1 MYEFELAKAADELM
15 LNMFGVKEGE
25 TVVITCDTNSHMDVV
40 QACAASVHKVGAFPI
55 VMQIATPP
63 AVGKANDSYIP
74 GKALLGALME
84 ADVWLELNMQW
95 IQYSSVYEK
104 IEIEREGEIRYMC
117 LVGYDA
123 ERMVRTIGKVDRPQ
137 LAEFMKATKKAHEG
151 VKTMRITTPAGTDV
165 CFEMDHNHFMA
176 CDCGEAFVPGY
187 HMLTG
192 QLNVVPKFGT
202 VNGKIVYDGCV
213 TPPFGRIPSVP
224 IELTVE
230 NSVIVDIQ
238 GGKEAYEFKKY
249 LSDFDDPGMF
259 KMAHVAYGFNP
270 GAEMTDN
277 IVENERVWGATEW
290 GIGYVSKF
298 DAPPAGQDAVSH
310 CDGLCTNSS
319 VWLDD
324 RQIMEEGKIID
335 PELRELSPVK

>member
-1 MYEFELAKAADELM
+1 MYEFELANAADELM
-15 LNMFGVKEGE
+15 LNMFGVKKGE
-25 TVVITCDTNSHMDVV
+25 TVVITCDTNSYMDVV
-40 QACAASVHKVGAFPI
+40 NACAASVHKAGAFPMVI
-55 VMQIATPP
+55 QIATPP
-63 AVGKANDSYIP
+63 AVGKANDPYIP
-74 GKALLGALME
+74 GKALFGALMA

-123 ERMVRTIGKVDRPQ
+123 ERMVRTIGNVDRPQ
-137 LAEFMKATKKAHEG
+137 LAKFMKATKAAHEG

-165 CFEMDHNHFMA
+165 SFRMDHQHYMA
-176 CDCGEAFVPGY
+176 CDCGEANVPGY

-192 QLNVVPKFGT
+192 QLNVVPEFGS

-213 TPPFGRIPSVP
+213 TPPFGRIPSTP
-224 IELTVE
+224 IELIVE
-230 NSVIVDIQ
+230 NSKIVDIQ

-249 LSDFDDPGMF
+249 LESFHDPGMLT
-259 KMAHVAYGFNP
+259 MAHVAYGFNT
-270 GAEMTDN
+270 GAQMTGN
-277 IVENERVWGATEW
+277 VVEDERVWGATEW

-298 DAPPAGQDAVSH
+298 DAPPHGQEAASH

-324 RQIMEEGKIID
+324 RQIMEEGKIVD
-335 PELRELSPVK
+335 PELRELSPIK

>member
-25 TVVITCDTNSHMDVV
+25 TVAITCDTNSYMDVV
-40 QACAASVHKVGAFPI
+40 NACAASCHKVGAFPMVI
-55 VMQIATPP
+55 QIATPP
-63 AVGKANDSYIP
+63 AVGKANDPYIP

-84 ADVWLELNMQW
+84 VDVWLELNMQW

-137 LAEFMKATKKAHEG
+137 LAKFMKATKAAHEG
-151 VKTMRITTPAGTDV
+151 VERMRITTPAGTDV
-165 CFEMDHNHFMA
+165 SFKVDPEHYMS
-176 CDCGEAFVPGY
+176 CDCGEANVPGY

-192 QLNVVPKFGT
+192 QLNVVPEFGS

-230 NSVIVDIQ
+230 NSVITDIQ
-238 GGKEAYEFKKY
+238 GGKEAVEFKQY
-249 LSDFDDPGMF
+249 LEGFNDPGML
-259 KMAHVAYGFNP
+259 KMAHVAYGFNT

-277 IVENERVWGATEW
+277 IVENERVWGCTEW

-298 DAPPAGQDAVSH
+298 DGPPAGQDAVSH
-310 CDGLCTNSS
+310 CDGLCTKSS

-324 RQIMEEGKIID
+324 RQIMEEGKIVD
-335 PELRELSPVK
+335 PELRELSPIK